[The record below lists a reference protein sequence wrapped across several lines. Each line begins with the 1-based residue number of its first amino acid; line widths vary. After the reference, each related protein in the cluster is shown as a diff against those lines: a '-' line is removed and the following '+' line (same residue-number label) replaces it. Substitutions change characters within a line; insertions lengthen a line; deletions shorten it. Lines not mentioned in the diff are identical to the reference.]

1 MKKLL
6 HIKAAALALIG
17 GILLLLGIIAG
28 LSHGKILFHWTTY
41 LYVSMAV
48 IQFGILITLL
58 HFSLKD
64 KPKE

>member
-28 LSHGKILFHWTTY
+28 LIHQKIIFHWTTY
-41 LYVSMAV
+41 IWLCMAI

-64 KPKE
+64 KTKE

>member
-6 HIKAAALALIG
+6 HIKAVALALIG

-28 LSHGKILFHWTTY
+28 LAQRPILFHWSTY
-41 LYVSMAV
+41 IWMGMAV

-58 HFSLKD
+58 HFSLRD
-64 KPKE
+64 KTKE

>member
-6 HIKAAALALIG
+6 HFKAAALALLG
-17 GILLLLGIIAG
+17 GLLLLLGIIAG
-28 LSHGKILFHWTTY
+28 LAHTKIIFQWTTY

-58 HFSLKD
+58 HFSLRD
-64 KPKE
+64 KTKE